1 MIDLNLT
8 LHVTVELEV
17 RAINILN
24 MRLFN
29 YKTYI
34 ITTETKGIRQK

>member
-1 MIDLNLT
+1 MIDLNFT
-8 LHVTVELEV
+8 LHVTVELE
-17 RAINILN
+17 AINILN